1 MRMRE
6 RVLNRG
12 IPAPRDTLLL
22 QVSQKHNRS
31 SMFFLRFRVRFC
43 AHESPS
49 RQQKSNG
56 CVPSIPSTPQVVIE
70 ARKPRVGWPC
80 RLHRTRGTGA
90 RCQRGWPRTT
100 TEPPRRV
107 RGAASA
113 RRGPEEKGRRCLWR
127 FRHARSRPTVSVETT
142 GNRKTHTIHTMPTA
156 WCGWDEKTLY
166 SARKGENVCPT
177 AHERQNAY
185 YRYHAYQVVVE
196 SMRLGGEETRSDPYH
211 ARVCG
216 KQTFGPRLDLALD
229 LATSSTTRKSAS
241 NARKCLK
248 CWGLVWWTW

>member
-22 QVSQKHNRS
+22 QVSQKRKRS
-31 SMFFLRFRVRFC
+31 SMFFLGFRVRRH

-56 CVPSIPSTPQVVIE
+56 RLPSIPSTPQVVIE

-166 SARKGENVCPT
+166 SARKGKNVCPT

-185 YRYHAYQVVVE
+185 HRYHAYQLAAE
-196 SMRLGGEETRSDPYH
+196 SVRLGGEETRSDPYH
-211 ARVCG
+211 AGICG
-216 KQTFGPRLDLALD
+216 KQTFGPCLDLALD

-241 NARKCLK
+241 NPRKCLK
-248 CWGLVWWTW
+248 CWGMFWWTW